1 MNPSNSIRLGLLLT
15 LLFLI
20 TAPAFAGSPPQMP
33 EHWSEGYVM
42 ANGIRIHYYRT
53 GGDKPVLILAHGYS
67 DDGLCWVPFA
77 LKLEDDFDII
87 MTDARGHGLSDPGTA
102 SDPADVQVEDLAGLI
117 NELGLEKPIIM
128 GHSMGS
134 SSAAWFAARYPDV
147 SQAVILEDPRLVPK
161 PAKQTMPEEIAAQQE
176 KRFVET
182 LARNNQSYD
191 ELFELCL
198 TNSPN
203 WERLECEY
211 WAVSKMRYH
220 PTTAL
225 IRWNDRPSINDLFAQ
240 ITAPT
245 LILKADAQGDL
256 RQGNE
261 EVAAILENGV
271 LVHVE
276 GAGHCVHRDQKEASM
291 EIVEDFLARER

>member
-1 MNPSNSIRLGLLLT
+1 MNALNPIRLGLLLT
-15 LLFLI
+15 LLFLLA
-20 TAPAFAGSPPQMP
+20 APAFAGSPPQMP

-42 ANGIRIHYYRT
+42 ANGIRVHYYRT

-77 LKLEDDFDII
+77 LELEDNFDII
-87 MTDARGHGLSDPGTA
+87 MTDARGHGLSDPGSGT
-102 SDPADVQVEDLAGLI
+102 DPADVQVEDLAGLI
-117 NELGLEKPIIM
+117 NELCLEKPIIM

-147 SQAVILEDPRLVPK
+147 PKAVILEDPRLVSK
-161 PAKQTMPEEIAAQQE
+161 PTSQTTPEEISSQQE
-176 KRFVET
+176 RRFAQT

-191 ELFELCL
+191 ELLEQCL
-198 TNSPN
+198 TSSPN

-220 PTTAL
+220 PSTAL
-225 IRWNDRPSINDLFAQ
+225 IRWNDRPSISDLFAR

-245 LILKADAQGDL
+245 LILKADAEGEL

-261 EVAAILENGV
+261 AVAAILENGE

-276 GAGHCVHRDQKEASM
+276 GAGHCVHRDQKDISLATVREFLT
-291 EIVEDFLARER
+291 ED